1 MTRTLISV
9 ALLAA
14 TAAGASPVA
23 AQDKPVLTVYA
34 GDYIASEWG
43 PGPKIETGFEAFC
56 DCDLQFVTGD
66 ILPRI
71 LMEGEDTD
79 ADIVFGLNTDVTARA
94 RASGLFAPHGQD
106 TTEMT
111 LPVEWTDDVF
121 LPYNWGETAFIYDD
135 TRLENPPASFDELL
149 NAPDD
154 LKIVIQDPRAS
165 ISGLALLLWVKG
177 VYGDQAPEAWE
188 KLAPKVLTVTKGWS
202 ESYGMFTDGEA
213 DMVLSY
219 TTSPAYHIAAEDDL
233 TRKAAI
239 FPEGHYFMAELAAQ
253 VNGTDQPELAQ
264 QFMDWILTS
273 DFQKT
278 IPLANWSLPAK
289 LPEDEWPQVM
299 RDLPRPEKTL
309 FYTEEEAEALRQPA
323 LDEWLRAFSR

>member
-1 MTRTLISV
+1 MTKTLISV

-14 TAAGASPVA
+14 TAAGASPAA

-71 LMEGEDTD
+71 LMEGENTD

-94 RASGLFAPHGQD
+94 RASGMFAPHGQD

-149 NAPDD
+149 NASDD

-233 TRKAAI
+233 TKKAAI

-273 DFQKT
+273 DFQRT